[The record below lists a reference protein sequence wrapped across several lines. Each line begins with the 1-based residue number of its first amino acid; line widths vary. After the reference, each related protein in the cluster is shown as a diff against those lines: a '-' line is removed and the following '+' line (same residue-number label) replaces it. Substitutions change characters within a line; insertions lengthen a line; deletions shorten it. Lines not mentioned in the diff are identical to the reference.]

1 MGEGRKGCLGGL
13 LCVKE
18 GVWNLLRRTRL
29 RDEGK
34 CQVQGNPE
42 DVNGLQAVSDGS
54 PITE

>member
-1 MGEGRKGCLGGL
+1 VDEGRKGCLGGL
-13 LCVKE
+13 LCVEE

-42 DVNGLQAVSDGS
+42 DLNGLQAVSDGS
-54 PITE
+54 PITG